1 MSCNGWSVKSRASS
15 SHQKGAVHELHSTSL
30 PRLQL
35 QLIFVNLSL
44 FQHITLTID
53 SRLTFIYDHGYS
65 GVSKAS
71 GNFKKK
77 NILPKHFSPSFWII
91 FRMWANSTSLSGD
104 ETAENPCMD
113 GRKDW
118 KSMSKPLKNMPGTP
132 NNQFF
137 HGSLVKQPFPK

>member
-77 NILPKHFSPSFWII
+77 TSSQNTFPQVSGSSSGCGPIPPLFQATKRRKTHAWMGEKIGKAC
-91 FRMWANSTSLSGD
+91 RSLSKTCL
-104 ETAENPCMD
+104 EHQTTNSFMEV
-113 GRKDW
+113 W
-118 KSMSKPLKNMPGTP
+118 
-132 NNQFF
+132 
-137 HGSLVKQPFPK
+137 